1 MFESFFIFDQK
12 YYKQCDDV
20 AMGSPFRP
28 MLINVLMCHFELVLT
43 CSNLLCTED
52 ISMTHL
58 TFLFS
63 STYRKI
69 KKAS

>member
-28 MLINVLMCHFELVLT
+28 MLINVLMCHFEELWLE
-43 CSNLLCTED
+43 N
-52 ISMTHL
+52 
-58 TFLFS
+58 F
-63 STYRKI
+63 
-69 KKAS
+69 